1 MLSLAA
7 GFNRWQH
14 ATSGHN
20 NDNSINIP
28 LFIHKPYVMFQHSI
42 FSPCRFPSKC
52 ALVLLLLFAAC
63 NTAEKKTTLENSDAA
78 FSAFSERFL
87 DAYWKQNPAAA
98 ISVGYG
104 KYYDLLKVPDST
116 AFAGDVAFSRQYLD
130 SLKQFDYDLLADK
143 NKIDYKI
150 MENQLHS
157 TIWYIDTFKIQ
168 EWDPSAYNLS
178 NECYEIIHQDYAP
191 LNERLQMLSSHLKEA
206 GKYFAVALRM
216 IHQPTKEYTALAI
229 HQNTGGLDIFGPS
242 LSDSIRAST
251 LSQADKDTLQKRVDL
266 AVAAIKNYVSAL
278 NVMLADK
285 KTTFRSFRIGEAL
298 YDSKFKYDI
307 VTDYRP
313 KEIYALA
320 VAAKQQYHHEM
331 FAIANQLWPKYCGTK
346 TKPADS
352 LLLIRTVI
360 DAVSLHHAAPEDF
373 VDTIKKQIATLERFI
388 IRQDL
393 FNYDT
398 AYPLQVRI
406 MPAYMS
412 GVSLASA
419 SQAPPYQKNAV
430 TYYNIADLTAV
441 PRERAESQLREN
453 NYWMLSILSIHE
465 GIPGHCLQGVYNSKS
480 PDVLK
485 AVFANGAM
493 VEGWAV
499 YTERMMLENGWKKD
513 EPEMW
518 LMFYKWSLRECC
530 NVIIDYNMQCTDYSK
545 DDFVNLL
552 TKEAFQESAQVEE
565 KYHRA
570 MVSQVQ
576 LCSYFTGSTEINALR
591 ERYRQQQGSA
601 YSLKDFHEKFL
612 SYGSAPVK
620 FIAELMTGE

>member
-1 MLSLAA
+1 MIQNA
-7 GFNRWQH
+7 
-14 ATSGHN
+14 
-20 NDNSINIP
+20 I
-28 LFIHKPYVMFQHSI
+28 
-42 FSPCRFPSKC
+42 
-52 ALVLLLLFAAC
+52 FAARRLVMPCAIALLIFHFAC
-63 NTAEKKTTLENSDAA
+63 NEPEKREAGGNPDVS
-78 FSAFSERFL
+78 FNAFSERFL

-98 ISVGYG
+98 ISIGYG
-104 KYYDLLKVPDST
+104 KYYDLLKVPDSA

-130 SLKQFDYDLLADK
+130 SLKQFKYDLLSDK

-150 MENQLHS
+150 VENQLRA
-157 TIWYIDTFKIQ
+157 TIWYIDTFSIQ
-168 EWDPSAYNLS
+168 EWDPSSYNLS

-191 LNERLQMLSSHLKEA
+191 LNEKLRILSLHLQHA
-206 GKYFAVALRM
+206 DKYFAAALQM
-216 IHQPTKEYTALAI
+216 IHQPTREYTELAI
-229 HQNTGGLDIFGPS
+229 YQNAGGQDIFGAA
-242 LSDSIRAST
+242 LSDSIKAST
-251 LSQADKDTLQKRVDL
+251 LSQSEKDTLQRRVSI
-266 AVAAIKNYVSAL
+266 AVSAIKNYVAAL
-278 NVMLADK
+278 NDMLTDK
-285 KTTFRSFRIGEAL
+285 KMQFRSFRIGKKL
-298 YDSKFKYDI
+298 YSSKFKYDL
-307 VTDYRP
+307 VTDYSP
-313 KEIYALA
+313 KDIYQLA
-320 VAAKQQYHHEM
+320 TAAKENYHHEM
-331 FAIANQLWPKYCGTK
+331 FALANQLWPKYGGTK

-352 LLLIRTVI
+352 LLLIKAVI

-373 VDTIKKQIATLERFI
+373 VDTIKNQITALERFI
-388 IRQDL
+388 IKQDL

-419 SQAPPYQKNAV
+419 SQAPPYQHKAV

-453 NYWMLSILSIHE
+453 NNWMLSILSIHE

-499 YTERMMLENGWKKD
+499 YTERMMLENGWKKE

-530 NVIIDYNMQCTDYSK
+530 NVIIDYNMQCTEYSK
-545 DDFVNLL
+545 DEFVTLL
-552 TKEAFQESAQVEE
+552 TREAFQESAQVEE

-620 FIAELMTGE
+620 FIGELIIKR